1 MGNSLDDHLNKSVAW
16 LPKSFDRL
24 FQAFDIAWPV
34 LMPIIQDRGL
44 PDEKARRQ
52 LADVVL
58 LVAEDNCSASEIARA
73 ALQRFGI

>member
-1 MGNSLDDHLNKSVAW
+1 MANSLDDHQNKSVAW

-34 LMPIIQDRGL
+34 VMPIIKDRGL
-44 PDEKARRQ
+44 PDERARRE

-58 LVAEDNCSASEIARA
+58 LVAEDGRSAAEIAKA
-73 ALQRFGI
+73 ALRKFGI